1 MKKLFG
7 RAKETAQTQERYDE
21 SGYEWDEASDGTYDG
36 MAGEPVGD
44 ALEEFGEYMTGE
56 DASEV
61 CAGEDYEPEAYMD
74 EDCAA
79 EAYTGEDY
87 EPEVYTGEGCA
98 AEEPE
103 EDPVY
108 AMTED
113 QKTGAEEAAGRYEDA
128 VVEWPGAELYR
139 EDLASADLPVDE
151 PASWP
156 AEAYAAPEEE
166 SLSWPTEA
174 HIEPEEETSFWQ
186 AEGYTVPKEAPLS
199 WPAEAGATSEEAL
212 LSWPTE
218 ACIDPEEETSSWS
231 AETYTEPFTAPE
243 EALLFWPGEDDTEPE
258 EAGTDPEEALSTWP
272 AEDYADPE
280 EILSTWSAEAGTDP
294 EEALST
300 WPAEDYA
307 DPEEILSTWS
317 AEAGTDPEEASSWSE
332 EAYTEE
338 PTYGESGEDDSAP
351 STKVRQLHVIQQPPK
366 QRQGK
371 KPLGHMPLFRK
382 CFTGKGAANR
392 TILAAGVG
400 VMALAVLVSGIFLAT
415 RLGGSPVSTFADVGE
430 QLDGID
436 VIGEKGLVAVADAQI
451 ARLAAVVPAATPEPT
466 EEPLKE
472 YDEIDYDRQVAI
484 VPDFTSIQKDLK
496 IKFINKKNN
505 KLVGNVPF
513 SVMVTDPSG
522 KTYIWSDDDMDGI
535 IYKKGIAPGTYQ
547 VIMESLTDSKY
558 ADFTVSTA
566 SRSVEVKEEIVYSK
580 VDVENEV
587 KQETEINA
595 AEEDTKKNETVVEST
610 LEDTQTWVDSN
621 VVGAVYSE
629 ISKSSIPD
637 PATLGMSGQSVG
649 MDQMAAAM
657 SQTVRVL
664 AAAGSQPGW
673 LEYARA
679 ENRSASFSTTEPQ
692 DPSAE
697 SGQIPDSAQTPSTDH
712 TQEPGL
718 EETTEPVQ
726 TPGTD
731 TTEEPIQTPE
741 ADVTADPTTEPTMA
755 PTQTP
760 GTDPTMAPTQ
770 TPGTDP
776 TTEPTM
782 APTQAPGTDATTAPP
797 QTPGTDAT
805 TAPTQDPTITPT
817 TAPPVEP
824 SVSPSA
830 DPSLSP
836 SPSPSATP
844 LPQKGTVT
852 VDRTA
857 MAGIVGAEFTAKA
870 SVSGFTEGMKVVY
883 SVVSSDTAVATATVD
898 GEGNISVKGAAA
910 GTATVTVRANYEN
923 GADDTG
929 AETSISVTI
938 GGAKMLTLDKTSV
951 TLYASGSEEIQA
963 EVVNALSQ
971 DQAVAAESSDTRVAL
986 VSVDGRKITV
996 SGVAPGSAVITVK
1009 YSENGEEVSAS
1020 CNVTVKSN
1028 PMEDRSTLLKT
1039 SDGQQVFVQEG
1050 ESYREA
1056 VFADYYTAPKFF
1068 VKGEQKYTGWQ
1079 TIDGKV
1085 YYYTADGTKVVGEQI
1100 IQGAKYNFAS
1110 DGSLITDNGVLGID
1124 VSKWNG
1130 SIDWNAVK
1138 NSGISYVIIR
1148 SGYRGSSAGTLIV
1161 DPKFEANIKG
1171 ASAVGLKVGIYFFSQ
1186 AVDEIEAVEEA
1197 SMVLGQI
1204 KKYTISYPVFI
1215 DVEASGGRGDMI
1227 DRATRTAVC
1236 KAFCQ
1241 TIQNGGYTAGIYSNK
1256 TWLEEKIDAASLGG
1270 YKIWLAQ
1277 YAAAPTYGG
1286 RYDLWQYTPSG
1297 SVSGISGS
1305 VDLNISYM
1313 GY

>member
-199 WPAEAGATSEEAL
+199 WPAEAGAASEEAL

-218 ACIDPEEETSSWS
+218 ACIDPEEETSSWP

-258 EAGTDPEEALSTWP
+258 ETATDPEETLSTWP
-272 AEDYADPE
+272 AEDYTDPE
-280 EILSTWSAEAGTDP
+280 EILSSWSAET
-294 EEALST
+294 
-300 WPAEDYA
+300 Y
-307 DPEEILSTWS
+307 
-317 AEAGTDPEEASSWSE
+317 TDPEEASSWSA

-566 SRSVEVKEEIVYSK
+566 SRSVEVKEEIAYRK

-697 SGQIPDSAQTPSTDH
+697 SGQTPDSAQTPSTDH

-760 GTDPTMAPTQ
+760 GTD
-770 TPGTDP
+770 
-776 TTEPTM
+776 
-782 APTQAPGTDATTAPP
+782 ATTAPP

-836 SPSPSATP
+836 SPSPRAPP

>member
-199 WPAEAGATSEEAL
+199 WPAEAGAASEEAL

-258 EAGTDPEEALSTWP
+258 
-272 AEDYADPE
+272 
-280 EILSTWSAEAGTDP
+280 EAGTDP

-726 TPGTD
+726 TVL
-731 TTEEPIQTPE
+731 QVPE
-741 ADVTADPTTEPTMA
+741 H
-755 PTQTP
+755 
-760 GTDPTMAPTQ
+760 
-770 TPGTDP
+770 
-776 TTEPTM
+776 
-782 APTQAPGTDATTAPP
+782 
-797 QTPGTDAT
+797 
-805 TAPTQDPTITPT
+805 
-817 TAPPVEP
+817 
-824 SVSPSA
+824 
-830 DPSLSP
+830 L
-836 SPSPSATP
+836 
-844 LPQKGTVT
+844 
-852 VDRTA
+852 
-857 MAGIVGAEFTAKA
+857 
-870 SVSGFTEGMKVVY
+870 
-883 SVVSSDTAVATATVD
+883 
-898 GEGNISVKGAAA
+898 
-910 GTATVTVRANYEN
+910 
-923 GADDTG
+923 
-929 AETSISVTI
+929 
-938 GGAKMLTLDKTSV
+938 
-951 TLYASGSEEIQA
+951 
-963 EVVNALSQ
+963 
-971 DQAVAAESSDTRVAL
+971 
-986 VSVDGRKITV
+986 
-996 SGVAPGSAVITVK
+996 PGSM
-1009 YSENGEEVSAS
+1009 
-1020 CNVTVKSN
+1020 
-1028 PMEDRSTLLKT
+1028 P
-1039 SDGQQVFVQEG
+1039 
-1050 ESYREA
+1050 
-1056 VFADYYTAPKFF
+1056 
-1068 VKGEQKYTGWQ
+1068 
-1079 TIDGKV
+1079 V
-1085 YYYTADGTKVVGEQI
+1085 YI
-1100 IQGAKYNFAS
+1100 
-1110 DGSLITDNGVLGID
+1110 LIGVLGLLFPVLQEIHGHD
-1124 VSKWNG
+1124 ALHHNPVYISFG
-1130 SIDWNAVK
+1130 SVFF
-1138 NSGISYVIIR
+1138 GISAQV
-1148 SGYRGSSAGTLIV
+1148 
-1161 DPKFEANIKG
+1161 
-1171 ASAVGLKVGIYFFSQ
+1171 FS
-1186 AVDEIEAVEEA
+1186 
-1197 SMVLGQI
+1197 
-1204 KKYTISYPVFI
+1204 KKR
-1215 DVEASGGRGDMI
+1215 DA
-1227 DRATRTAVC
+1227 
-1236 KAFCQ
+1236 CQ
-1241 TIQNGGYTAGIYSNK
+1241 RYS
-1256 TWLEEKIDAASLGG
+1256 
-1270 YKIWLAQ
+1270 
-1277 YAAAPTYGG
+1277 
-1286 RYDLWQYTPSG
+1286 
-1297 SVSGISGS
+1297 
-1305 VDLNISYM
+1305 
-1313 GY
+1313 